1 MKKGMDLIIELK
13 IKNLRDWEIIQPL
26 LQRLRISFTKKEIY
40 QAVSQEENPDTE
52 LQELQ
57 AMLAEG
63 VDASYY
69 GDPVEY
75 QKNVRAENEHP
86 FRT

>member
-1 MKKGMDLIIELK
+1 MELIIELK
-13 IKNLRDWEIIQPL
+13 IKNLKDWDIIQPL
-26 LQRLRISFTKKEIY
+26 LQRLRISFTKKEVPSVIKDKELD
-40 QAVSQEENPDTE
+40 SD

-69 GDPVEY
+69 GDPVTY
-75 QKNVRAENEHP
+75 QKNVRTDNEQP
-86 FRT
+86 FRN

>member
-1 MKKGMDLIIELK
+1 MTDVIIELK
-13 IKNLRDWEIIQPL
+13 IKNPSDWDIIQPL
-26 LQRLRISFTKKEIY
+26 LERLKISFTKKEI
-40 QAVSQEENPDTE
+40 QPTGVKESVVDTD

-69 GDPVEY
+69 GDPVAY
-75 QKNVRAENEHP
+75 QKSVRAENEHP
-86 FRT
+86 FRN